1 MVTQN
6 YHFDHGILILLPSL
20 STGRLIKM
28 CIENKKIIYDYVQL
42 CDLIDNEKKEEIS
55 KRLMVEKT

>member
-1 MVTQN
+1 
-6 YHFDHGILILLPSL
+6 
-20 STGRLIKM
+20 M